1 MSQVNKYLKI
11 ILRLEAE
18 NKELRK
24 IIAQQAEIITQ
35 RKETIEL
42 QAKRISELEAR
53 IAEFTAHP
61 STPSGMKPVY
71 EKEPV
76 KTRKKKPGQKQNH
89 QGHRRITPDKISREK
104 DWTLCKCPDCGS
116 DLGEA
121 VETRERYT
129 EDIPPVEVEVIKH
142 NIHRYYCTNCK
153 KIVEPKV
160 TDALPKSQL
169 GLRLSV
175 MSCWL
180 HYSLGVTIENI
191 IKWLSCF
198 SSIKISPVVLTKN
211 WIRLSEILLPL
222 YQEIGKEA
230 RNSTVLNADESG
242 WRVNG
247 KTYWLWCFTNKLF
260 AYFTIDRSRG
270 SPVVK
275 KVLGKVFSGILIC
288 DFFGAYGKLYTWAKQ
303 RCIVHLFRELEKV
316 AIKNKTCEWVAF
328 MKNLKRLLKDAMRLS
343 AKQKEIEPN
352 TYRHKTNRLHQR
364 LLVIYNQ
371 EYEDP
376 DCKRIAKRLKK
387 HKDELFT
394 FVTHPEVSA
403 DNNHAERQIRPAVIM
418 RKNSYCNRSRQGA
431 DTQAILMSIF
441 RTLHLRKIDPITTI
455 TNSLSEWIETGN
467 IVSLSTISLQ
477 MSK

>member
-24 IIAQQAEIITQ
+24 IIVQQKEI
-35 RKETIEL
+35 IEL
-42 QAKRISELEAR
+42 QAKRISDLESKL
-53 IAEFTAHP
+53 AEFTAHP

-76 KTRKKKPGQKQNH
+76 KNRRKKPGQKQNH
-89 QGHRRITPDKISREK
+89 QGHHRSTPDKISREK
-104 DWTLCKCPDCGS
+104 DWTLCECPNCGS
-116 DLGEA
+116 LLGKP
-121 VETRERYT
+121 VEIRNRYT

-142 NIHRYYCTNCK
+142 NIHRYYCPNCK

-160 TDALPKSQL
+160 TDALPNSQL

-191 IKWLSCF
+191 IKWFSCF
-198 SSIKISPVVLTKN
+198 SSIKISPGGLTQS
-211 WIRLSEILLPL
+211 WTRLSGILLPL

-230 RNSTVLNADESG
+230 KNSTVLNADESG

-247 KTYWLWCFTNKLF
+247 KSHWLWCFTNELL
-260 AYFTIDRSRG
+260 AYFTIDKSRG

-275 KVLGKVFSGILIC
+275 KVLGKVFGGILIC
-288 DFFGAYGKLYTWAKQ
+288 DFFGAYGKIIAWAKQ
-303 RCIVHLFRELEKV
+303 RCIAHLFRELEKV
-316 AIKNKTCEWVAF
+316 AIKNNSCEWVAF
-328 MKNLKRLLKDAMRLS
+328 MKKLKRLLKDAMRLS
-343 AKQKEIEPN
+343 AKQKEIESAV
-352 TYRHKTNRLHQR
+352 YMSKTDKLHQR
-364 LLVIYNQ
+364 LAMIYSQ
-371 EYEDP
+371 KYKDS
-376 DCKRIAKRLKK
+376 DCKRIAKRLKR

-418 RKNSYCNRSRQGA
+418 RKNSYCNRSKQGA
-431 DTQAILMSIF
+431 DTQVILMSIF
-441 RTLHLRKIDPITTI
+441 RTLHLRKIDPISTL
-455 TNSLSEWIETGN
+455 TNSLSEWIKTGN
-467 IVSLSTISLQ
+467 ISPLPTVLLQ
-477 MSK
+477 TGK